1 MALPSI
7 STPEFQTTIPSTGE
21 SITYR
26 PFLVKEEKI
35 LLMAME
41 GGDANE
47 MSNAM
52 LKILKECIL
61 TDVDVS
67 KLATFD
73 VEYLFLTLRGKSVG
87 EVITLNVKHTG
98 ETECTHMTELK
109 VNVDDISV
117 NGEVNDGK
125 IMLTDNVGIKLR
137 YPQMTDLNGVNSAD
151 SESMFKMIR
160 KCIEY
165 VFDQSDVYSDF
176 TEKELEAWIDGLNQT
191 QFKMIAKFFEDAP
204 KLTHTIEWTCEQC
217 KEKDSIKLEGLQ
229 SFFT

>member
-7 STPEFQTTIPSTGE
+7 GTPEFQTIIPSTGE
-21 SITYR
+21 NITYR

-41 GGDANE
+41 GGDAVE

-52 LKILKECIL
+52 LNILKSCIL
-61 TDVDVS
+61 SEVDVE

-87 EVITLNVKHTG
+87 EVVTLNINHTI
-98 ETECTHMTELK
+98 ETECKHLTEMKL
-109 VNVDDISV
+109 NIDDIKVQGDIS
-117 NGEVNDGK
+117 DGK
-125 IMLTDNVGIKLR
+125 IMLTEDVGIKLR
-137 YPQMTDLNGVNSAD
+137 YPQMTDLYDVNTAD
-151 SESMFKMIR
+151 SESLFKMVR

-165 VFDQSDVYSDF
+165 IYDKEDVYSDF
-176 TEKELEAWIDGLNQT
+176 TEEELETWVDGLNQT
-191 QFKMIAKFFEDAP
+191 QFKMITKFFEDAP